1 MNFFAFQQVFKER
14 DLIPLNDIITR
25 FPNFDSQRLHDWQK
39 KGYIRKIINRYYGWA
54 DKSYAQK
61 EIFFIAGRI
70 YAPSYISLKSA
81 LHWYGFIPEGV
92 YDVFSVSTRKTIK
105 FDTGIGHFSYKML
118 KPKLYFGYQP
128 IINER
133 TSFLIADPEKAILD
147 TFYLYPFLEDE
158 MDIDGL
164 RLNYDEIAA
173 TCSIEKLQLYAK
185 AMENK
190 RVSSLTKI
198 LITKFIEL

>member
-1 MNFFAFQQVFKER
+1 MNFYTFQQAFKER
-14 DLIPLNDIITR
+14 DLIQLNEITMR
-25 FPNFDSQRLHDWQK
+25 FPNFDSQRLNDWQK

-54 DKSYAQK
+54 DVIYAQK
-61 EIFFIAGRI
+61 ERFFIAGRI

-92 YDVFSVSTRKTIK
+92 YDVFSVSTRKTIE
-105 FDTGIGHFSYKML
+105 FDTEIGYFSYKML
-118 KPKLYFGYQP
+118 KTKLYFGYQP
-128 IINER
+128 IIDKR

-147 TFYLYPFLEDE
+147 TFYLYSYLQDE
-158 MDIDGL
+158 TDIDGL
-164 RLNYDEIAA
+164 RFNYEEMAVI
-173 TCSIEKLQLYAK
+173 CSIEKLQLYAK

-198 LITKFIEL
+198 LIAKIY